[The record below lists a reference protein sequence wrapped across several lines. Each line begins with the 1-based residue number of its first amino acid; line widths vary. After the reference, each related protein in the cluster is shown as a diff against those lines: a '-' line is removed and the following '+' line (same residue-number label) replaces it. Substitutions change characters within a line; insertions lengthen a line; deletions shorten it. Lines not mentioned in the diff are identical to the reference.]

1 MIKTPCPLAGNAA
14 DTKIF
19 LKEVNVQTDQK
30 TVREENEDL
39 RRKLAE
45 VERENIRL
53 WAKVEELERLLTR
66 QLQGVGR

>member
-1 MIKTPCPLAGNAA
+1 M
-14 DTKIF
+14 
-19 LKEVNVQTDQK
+19 QTDQK

-53 WAKVEELERLLTR
+53 GAKVEELERLLTFIVR
-66 QLQGVGR
+66 AIEAR